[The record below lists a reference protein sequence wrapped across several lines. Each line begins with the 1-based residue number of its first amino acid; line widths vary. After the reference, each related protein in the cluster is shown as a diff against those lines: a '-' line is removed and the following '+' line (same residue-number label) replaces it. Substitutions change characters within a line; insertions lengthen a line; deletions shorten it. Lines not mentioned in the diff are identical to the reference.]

1 MFLPHYF
8 LQGRNI
14 EENQYV
20 KMGAYHTLS
29 LELQR
34 KFTLTKENWDAI
46 ALDRVEEACDS
57 GKFRTIWFEN
67 VANCDT
73 LFI

>member
-1 MFLPHYF
+1 
-8 LQGRNI
+8 
-14 EENQYV
+14 V

-46 ALDRVEEACDS
+46 ALERVDEACDS
-57 GKFRTIWFEN
+57 GITHFNLSACFK
-67 VANCDT
+67 C
-73 LFI
+73 

>member
-1 MFLPHYF
+1 M
-8 LQGRNI
+8 
-14 EENQYV
+14 

-46 ALDRVEEACDS
+46 ALERVEEACDS
-57 GKFRTIWFEN
+57 GIICWCVTI
-67 VANCDT
+67 VSSVDCQC
-73 LFI
+73 LYCS